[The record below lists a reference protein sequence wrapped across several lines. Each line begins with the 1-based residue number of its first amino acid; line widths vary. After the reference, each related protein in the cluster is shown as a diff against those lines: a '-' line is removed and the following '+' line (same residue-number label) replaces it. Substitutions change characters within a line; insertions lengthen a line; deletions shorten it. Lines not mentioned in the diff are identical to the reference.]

1 MFLIILLSPLVFLAC
16 FALPFVGTICSREN
30 SSKWILFW
38 LLQLAASWTVI
49 PFFGLLLGCEEQML
63 IKVVIAIG
71 LIFSLT
77 PESVTLILNTGGQNH
92 ESY

>member
-49 PFFGLLLGCEEQML
+49 PLFGLMLGCEEQMF

-71 LIFSLT
+71 LIYSLN

-92 ESY
+92 QSD